1 MPTRCQLRI
10 RNTLQ
15 FCSSGTS
22 KLSSDTVAVKTVWI
36 YTEQRNKNDD
46 ELFMKAKDKKNIFA
60 KEESTT
66 CSDKLFIMSLQSTSP
81 THNIFLWWREWILKY
96 IFAGPQTNPAETP
109 GCSTHHDISTDGHR
123 YSTVQYTVYLF
134 GYSQYKWSWKRF
146 LKQQ

>member
-15 FCSSGTS
+15 FCSSVTS

-66 CSDKLFIMSLQSTSP
+66 CSDKLFIMSLQSSSP
-81 THNIFLWWREWILKY
+81 THNIFLWWRIVDFKVYFCKTSNKPSWDTWL
-96 IFAGPQTNPAETP
+96 FNPP
-109 GCSTHHDISTDGHR
+109 WHFYRWSQIQ
-123 YSTVQYTVYLF
+123 YSTVYSILVWLFTV
-134 GYSQYKWSWKRF
+134 QMI
-146 LKQQ
+146 LKAFP

>member
-46 ELFMKAKDKKNIFA
+46 CLWRQKIRRTSSPKRRAPHAVTNSSSCLCRA
-60 KEESTT
+60 LPQHTT
-66 CSDKLFIMSLQSTSP
+66 SFYGEGL
-81 THNIFLWWREWILKY
+81 WILKY